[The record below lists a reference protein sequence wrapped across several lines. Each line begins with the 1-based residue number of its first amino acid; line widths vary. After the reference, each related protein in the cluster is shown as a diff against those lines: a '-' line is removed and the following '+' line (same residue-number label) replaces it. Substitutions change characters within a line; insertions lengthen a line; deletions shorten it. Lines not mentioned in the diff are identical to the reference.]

1 MAKKTFINQS
11 ISDEII
17 DQKKQLE
24 SFLGDLAMAL
34 TMNESYEMK
43 NYIDLTD
50 GCITNIMDEFM
61 LDDITDNE
69 LEKYN
74 DWQREM
80 ILTYRDHDLIEIE
93 SISTHESFEIM
104 ESFADSQPEDVCN
117 GLFDAL
123 NRRHPFSNFQTA
135 VRNLG
140 VLQEWYDFK
149 NNAEREIAVQW
160 LKDNDL
166 EFVEGKVR
174 KS

>member
-1 MAKKTFINQS
+1 
-11 ISDEII
+11 
-17 DQKKQLE
+17 
-24 SFLGDLAMAL
+24 
-34 TMNESYEMK
+34 
-43 NYIDLTD
+43 
-50 GCITNIMDEFM
+50 
-61 LDDITDNE
+61 
-69 LEKYN
+69 
-74 DWQREM
+74 
-80 ILTYRDHDLIEIE
+80 
-93 SISTHESFEIM
+93 M

-123 NRRHPFSNFQTA
+123 YRRHPFSNFQTA

-174 KS
+174 KSYPPPSGNAS